1 MNHTKIYVLEC
12 PKCRQ
17 LIYSRA
23 VHDFHS
29 CKCQYCFVDGG
40 LEYLRAGF
48 KGKEV
53 PRTKYI
59 TVLAT
64 EKELYDDWNLGD
76 DKFGWLDQE
85 V

>member
-1 MNHTKIYVLEC
+1 M
-12 PKCRQ
+12 
-17 LIYSRA
+17 IYSRA
-23 VHDFHS
+23 YHDFHH
-29 CKCQYCFVDGG
+29 CKCGYCFVDGG
-40 LEYLRAGF
+40 LEDRRAGF
-48 KGKEV
+48 IGKEV
-53 PRTKYI
+53 PRTKEI